1 MGVFSESKDVLF
13 VIYFWLFWIFRGL
26 FLNLFFELNVLL
38 EYVVLKFKVMIKR
51 YLFGLIFDF
60 VLDDI
65 EEFVFVIFYR
75 IIENLILV
83 YIFYIYE
90 IWLVKKVWIDV
101 C

>member
-1 MGVFSESKDVLF
+1 
-13 VIYFWLFWIFRGL
+13 
-26 FLNLFFELNVLL
+26 
-38 EYVVLKFKVMIKR
+38 MIKR

-83 YIFYIYE
+83 YIWNLISE
-90 IWLVKKVWIDV
+90 EGMDWCLLK
-101 C
+101 

>member
-1 MGVFSESKDVLF
+1 
-13 VIYFWLFWIFRGL
+13 
-26 FLNLFFELNVLL
+26 
-38 EYVVLKFKVMIKR
+38 MIKR

-65 EEFVFVIFYR
+65 EEFVFVIFYG

>member
-1 MGVFSESKDVLF
+1 
-13 VIYFWLFWIFRGL
+13 
-26 FLNLFFELNVLL
+26 
-38 EYVVLKFKVMIKR
+38 MIKR
-51 YLFGLIFDF
+51 YLLGLIFDF

-65 EEFVFVIFYR
+65 EEFVFVIFYG